1 MKTNKD
7 KQGQTGI
14 KHWCSKTKKYQNKSQ
29 GTLNTGIIFYG

>member
-14 KHWCSKTKKYQNKSQ
+14 KHWCSKTKKISK
-29 GTLNTGIIFYG
+29 